1 MYYQY
6 FVLVA
11 GFMRWVA
18 VCSMAILV
26 LRVACMRGGEKMS
39 DVEGMRGGEK
49 MSDVEGMR
57 GGENIWRLSL

>member
-11 GFMRWVA
+11 GFMRGVA

-39 DVEGMRGGEK
+39 DVEGMRGGE
-49 MSDVEGMR
+49 
-57 GGENIWRLSL
+57 NIWRLSL